1 MDNGD
6 LEGIEIWKE
15 DGKKIIG
22 YSEVKPEADWTLP
35 TEFYTLLPG
44 VNGGACV
51 APHPCPVF
59 LFERKECLEVCIC
72 VVC

>member
-22 YSEVKPEADWTLP
+22 YSEVKPEAD
-35 TEFYTLLPG
+35 
-44 VNGGACV
+44 
-51 APHPCPVF
+51 
-59 LFERKECLEVCIC
+59 
-72 VVC
+72 